1 MSLDRKFDSI
11 DSKVEGRF
19 EKLETNMD
27 ELFCEVAED
36 VDDLRGR
43 VVRNEKGL
51 ENKIHTAIDRQ
62 PTAVGGTGA
71 PDLNEKIEKALDRRI
86 KTSRA
91 FFRSVDGGL

>member
-36 VDDLRGR
+36 IDDLRGR

-51 ENKIHTAIDRQ
+51 EKKFI
-62 PTAVGGTGA
+62 P
-71 PDLNEKIEKALDRRI
+71 P
-86 KTSRA
+86 
-91 FFRSVDGGL
+91 